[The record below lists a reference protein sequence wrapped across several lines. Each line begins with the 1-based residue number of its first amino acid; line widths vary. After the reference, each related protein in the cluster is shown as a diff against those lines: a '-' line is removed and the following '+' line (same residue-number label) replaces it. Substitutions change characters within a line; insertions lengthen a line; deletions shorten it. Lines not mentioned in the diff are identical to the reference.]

1 MMQEYK
7 ITMGQKRDKK
17 EPVPNCPKGQKRTG
31 TKLPKGTK
39 KNRYQIYL
47 VKQKK
52 DKKEP
57 APNYQIKK
65 IRKN

>member
-7 ITMGQKRDKK
+7 ITMGQKRDK
-17 EPVPNCPKGQKRTG
+17 
-31 TKLPKGTK
+31 KGTK

>member
-17 EPVPNCPKGQKRTG
+17 EPVPNLPNWQMDDFGIDPRQKRDKNG
-31 TKLPKGTK
+31 TDP
-39 KNRYQIYL
+39 RQ
-47 VKQKK
+47 
-52 DKKEP
+52 
-57 APNYQIKK
+57 KK

>member
-31 TKLPKGTK
+31 TKLP
-39 KNRYQIYL
+39 R
-47 VKQKK
+47 QKK

-57 APNYQIKK
+57 APN
-65 IRKN
+65 